1 MSNFSAVGLILGLW
15 IANVLLVVVLDR
27 WQNGIVETII
37 TGVVR
42 GVQVP
47 LIYRRRILQ
56 VNFLTTTSGIL
67 ASEAALA
74 IGWIVMGRS
83 ATYEEA
89 KWVAYLFAFPN
100 AVGAASWFFA
110 FPLYYR
116 HLAGIL
122 GEVEENAT

>member
-1 MSNFSAVGLILGLW
+1 MGVIVVLW
-15 IANVLLVVVLDR
+15 IGNAFLVVTLDR
-27 WQNGIVETII
+27 WVHEIVETIV

-47 LIYRRRILQ
+47 MIYRRRILQ
-56 VNFLTTTSGIL
+56 VNFLTTTSGIF
-67 ASEAALA
+67 AANAAIA

-100 AVGAASWFFA
+100 AVGAAGWFFA

-116 HLAGIL
+116 HVAEIL
-122 GEVEENAT
+122 RDAEEKAT